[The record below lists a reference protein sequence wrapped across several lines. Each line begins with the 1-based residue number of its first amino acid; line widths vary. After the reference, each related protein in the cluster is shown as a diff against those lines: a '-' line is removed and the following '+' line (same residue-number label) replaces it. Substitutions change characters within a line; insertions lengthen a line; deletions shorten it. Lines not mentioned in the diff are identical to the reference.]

1 MPSTPVDEVPMPAPS
16 FGTAADGPAA
26 DALDG
31 ILASQPLTFGSG
43 ELFKY
48 QVYDSLEDEDNQ
60 TAEEQPEAEV
70 DHHGGKYIIR
80 VGWDDVRGWLG
91 EVRCAGRLF
100 LSAARTDL
108 WLSFAASV

>member
-1 MPSTPVDEVPMPAPS
+1 MPSTPVHETPTPPS
-16 FGTAADGPAA
+16 FGAAADGPAA

-60 TAEEQPEAEV
+60 AGEEQPEAEV

-91 EVRCAGRLF
+91 EVRHGPPVPA
-100 LSAARTDL
+100 SAPCSTLD
-108 WLSFAASV
+108 

>member
-1 MPSTPVDEVPMPAPS
+1 MPSTPVNETPTPPS
-16 FGTAADGPAA
+16 FGATADGPAA

-48 QVYDSLEDEDNQ
+48 QVYDSLEDEDN
-60 TAEEQPEAEV
+60 AIEEQPEAEV

-91 EVRCAGRLF
+91 EVRYWPVACPC
-100 LSAARTDL
+100 
-108 WLSFAASV
+108 